1 MDAVKQEK
9 SRIDKAG
16 LVQLKKAILSNPEV
30 IGAGLQKWIGL
41 ETINQVFLGG
51 RKPQAALTALTG
63 TEKNAFIE
71 IIELFQ
77 PE

>member
-63 TEKNAFIE
+63 TEKNVFIE